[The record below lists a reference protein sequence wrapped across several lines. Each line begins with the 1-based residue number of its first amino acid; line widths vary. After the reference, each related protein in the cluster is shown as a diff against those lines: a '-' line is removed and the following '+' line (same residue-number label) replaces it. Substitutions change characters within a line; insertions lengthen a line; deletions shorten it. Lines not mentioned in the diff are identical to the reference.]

1 MHVTGHA
8 ATAAL
13 CIGQSLATRAVFGEP
28 VMRECVEDDPTI
40 CNGPC
45 MQEQGPKKRI
55 PHHSPPPPKTP
66 ESDKL
71 SAAPGVMASAPSPVV
86 APESDPAP
94 TPPAAA
100 QLSARSQTP
109 DSDHYTPSE
118 AVHSEDSFSRLQ
130 DSMAKSIV
138 MSQQLELL
146 TERMPISGQAV
157 TSIICLMDLC
167 VAARPVAQNAREL
180 ARLCLDV
187 IDIVEDLVDF
197 GDILTPN
204 LFKELHKAFQTAA
217 AHVELFVRPGW
228 LIHLALMEDVKG
240 HFESIHQ
247 LIVDI
252 LQNSIPEGHLAE
264 VLAHK
269 RQYTDP
275 ARPMLRVLRQIG
287 DGDVVDGMYSAK
299 SDTVH
304 VHAIVH
310 ALTPPSVSGV
320 DDVAV
325 RKELKGLPP
334 KTKNIDLER
343 MYRTGAAG
351 SLTEVKSE
359 LGPSAVA
366 GLRRV
371 YKAFATYGQR
381 YNGAIGLDGARWL
394 KLTQDCGFVGRGQK
408 LRNTDVDLVFAK
420 VRTKGERVL
429 SFEQFIEALDALG
442 HRSGMNLA
450 EIATKCLA
458 SNGPVTRATVAGS
471 VRFHDDKVQF

>member
-1 MHVTGHA
+1 MGTVPSPKA
-8 ATAAL
+8 EPAT
-13 CIGQSLATRAVFGEP
+13 
-28 VMRECVEDDPTI
+28 
-40 CNGPC
+40 
-45 MQEQGPKKRI
+45 
-55 PHHSPPPPKTP
+55 TP
-66 ESDKL
+66 
-71 SAAPGVMASAPSPVV
+71 SAPTQMSG
-86 APESDPAP
+86 
-94 TPPAAA
+94 
-100 QLSARSQTP
+100 RSQTP
-109 DSDHYTPSE
+109 DSEHLTTSE
-118 AVHSEDSFSRLQ
+118 AVQSEDSFSRLQ

-287 DGDVVDGMYSAK
+287 DGDVVDGMYAAK
-299 SDTVH
+299 VDTVH

-320 DDVAV
+320 DDIAV

-351 SLTEVKSE
+351 SLTEVKAE
-359 LGPSAVA
+359 LGASAVA

-394 KLTQDCGFVGRGQK
+394 KLTQDCGLVGRGQK

-442 HRSGMNLA
+442 HRCGMSLA
-450 EIATKCLA
+450 DIATKCLA
-458 SNGPVTRATVAGS
+458 SNGPVTRATIAS
-471 VRFHDDKVQF
+471 NVRFHDDKVRF